1 MSAENALASRH
12 VALFGGTFDPIHH
25 THRAIIDA
33 VLDTGL
39 VDLVLVIP
47 NRDPWQKSEVIA
59 SAQDRLEMCRLAL
72 GSHADVEISDIEVLR
87 EGPSYTID
95 TVRELALLHPEWKM
109 SLVLGAD
116 SIATF
121 HSWHLADDLSQLV
134 EILGIARPGHEF
146 HSGAPLSHPLRIN
159 RVEMRESTLSA
170 TEIRAELNA
179 GRVPPGLN
187 PAVLHYIHA
196 HSLYVG
202 D

>member
-72 GSHADVEISDIEVLR
+72 GLHADVEISDIEIR
-87 EGPSYTID
+87 RDGPSYTID
-95 TVRELALLHPEWKM
+95 TVRELAQLHPEWKM

-121 HSWHLADDLSQLV
+121 HSWHLADELSHLV

-146 HSGAPLSHPLRIN
+146 HSDAPLPHPLRIN
-159 RVEMRESTLSA
+159 RVEMKESTLSA

-187 PAVLHYIHA
+187 PAVLHYIHT